1 MLFSLKY
8 HFLEFFGSSS
18 IRSRRPIISSLI
30 AFNFSDI
37 TAFGSGLPISKIESK
52 KDAKK
57 PAIAWAPGTNY
68 PIAPIPALISAFAI
82 NIDASSAPFVI
93 IKEINRNSNIIL
105 IFLYIIFFFKDN

>member
-1 MLFSLKY
+1 MLFGLKY

-30 AFNFSDI
+30 ESNFSNI
-37 TAFGSGLPISKIESK
+37 TEFGSGLLISKIESK
-52 KDAKK
+52 KGVKN
-57 PAIAWAPGTNY
+57 PAIAWPPGTNY

-82 NIDASSAPFVI
+82 IIAASSAPFVI

-105 IFLYIIFFFKDN
+105 IFLYIIFF